1 MTASRKSMGR
11 MKDLS
16 FSVTGDGRKAVLL
29 LHGMTGAPG
38 EMRLVARHLRRAG
51 LGISAPLLAGHGQD
65 KAALLRST
73 WRDWLDSAR
82 VAYRKLAA
90 EVDEVYV
97 AGICVGGALALA
109 LCAEFPQI
117 KGAAVYSMTFE
128 YDGWNMPRWGAA
140 ANLIQFVA
148 HLPGIRRINIEEPFP
163 YGLKDLRLREMASR
177 PDDNLIPGAIDRMPL
192 GSLYE
197 MYRLG
202 HHVER
207 LGPSIATPTLI
218 VHAREDDMSDL
229 RNATRLQRALAGPTE
244 LLVLED
250 SYHMV
255 HVDKQH
261 ALVAERTAAFFGA
274 SVSAHRQ
281 TRVTVDA

>member
-1 MTASRKSMGR
+1 MR
-11 MKDLS
+11 DLS
-16 FSVTGDGRKAVLL
+16 FRTSGDGRKGVLL

-38 EMRLVARHLRRAG
+38 EMRLVGRRLQRAG
-51 LGISAPLLAGHGQD
+51 LGVSAPLLAGHGRD
-65 KAALLRST
+65 KATLLRST

-82 VAYRKLAA
+82 DGYRRLAA
-90 EVDEVYV
+90 EVDQVYV

-109 LCAEFPQI
+109 LCAEFPAI

-128 YDGWNMPRWGAA
+128 YDGWNMPRWSAA
-140 ANLIQFVA
+140 APLIQLVA
-148 HLPGIRRINIEEPFP
+148 HLPLVRRISLVEPYP
-163 YGLKDLRLREMASR
+163 YGLKDLRLREIASR
-177 PDDNLIPGAIDRMPL
+177 AENNLVPGAIDRMPL

-202 HHVER
+202 RHVER
-207 LGPSIATPTLI
+207 IGPTIGTPTLI
-218 VHAREDDMSDL
+218 VHAREDDMSHL
-229 RNATRLQRALAGPTE
+229 RNAERLQRALAGPAE

-255 HVDKQH
+255 HVDRQH

-274 SVSAHRQ
+274 AVKARRPVQ
-281 TRVTVDA
+281 VAADA

>member
-1 MTASRKSMGR
+1 VR
-11 MKDLS
+11 DLS
-16 FSVTGDGRKAVLL
+16 FSTCGDGRKGVLL

-38 EMRLVARHLRRAG
+38 EMRLIGRRLQRAG
-51 LGISAPLLAGHGQD
+51 LATSAPLLAGHGQD
-65 KAALLRST
+65 RAALLRST

-82 VAYRKLAA
+82 EGYRRLAA

-140 ANLIQFVA
+140 APLIQLVA
-148 HLPGIRRINIEEPFP
+148 HLPLVRRISLEEPYP
-163 YGLKDLRLREMASR
+163 YGLKDLRLREAASR
-177 PDDNLIPGAIDRMPL
+177 PDNNLIPGAIDRMPL

-202 HHVER
+202 RHVER
-207 LGPSIATPTLI
+207 IGPSIETPTLI
-218 VHAREDDMSDL
+218 VHAREDDMSHL
-229 RNATRLQRALAGPTE
+229 RNAERLQRALGGPAE

-255 HVDKQH
+255 HVDRQH

-274 SVSAHRQ
+274 GAR
-281 TRVTVDA
+281 TRTPQKAPVDA

>member
-1 MTASRKSMGR
+1 

-16 FSVTGDGRKAVLL
+16 FALSGDGRKGVLL

-38 EMRLVARHLRRAG
+38 EMRLVGRRLQRAG
-51 LGISAPLLAGHGQD
+51 LGVSAPLLAGHGKD
-65 KAALLRST
+65 KAALLAST
-73 WRDWLDSAR
+73 WRDWLASAR
-82 VAYRKLAA
+82 GGYQRLAA

-117 KGAAVYSMTFE
+117 KGAAIYSMTFE
-128 YDGWNMPRWGAA
+128 YDGWNMPRWSAA
-140 ANLIQFVA
+140 APLIQLVA
-148 HLPGIRRINIEEPFP
+148 HLPLVRRISLEEPYP
-163 YGLKDLRLREMASR
+163 YGLKDLRLRELASR
-177 PDDNLIPGAIDRMPL
+177 AESNLIPGAIDRMPL

-202 HHVER
+202 RHVER
-207 LGPSIATPTLI
+207 IGPSIETPTLI
-218 VHAREDDMSDL
+218 VHAREDDMSHL
-229 RNATRLQRALAGPTE
+229 RNAERLQRALAGPAE

-255 HVDKQH
+255 HVDRQH
-261 ALVAERTAAFFGA
+261 ALVAQRTAAFFGA
-274 SVSAHRQ
+274 ETNARATSRAPAH
-281 TRVTVDA
+281 A